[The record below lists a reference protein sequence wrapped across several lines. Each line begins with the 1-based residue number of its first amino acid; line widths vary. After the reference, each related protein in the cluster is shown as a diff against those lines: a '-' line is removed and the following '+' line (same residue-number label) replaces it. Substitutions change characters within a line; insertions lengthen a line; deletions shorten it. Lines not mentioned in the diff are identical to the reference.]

1 MADAVQLSSYIIAFA
16 GAARAAQ
23 VVMSSGT
30 DPMTIKEYV
39 FKINITADMESKSET
54 DVGLNIWRVSLK
66 EKLTLD
72 YKSHMGIDIS
82 CTIVPAA
89 TLAPQ

>member
-1 MADAVQLSSYIIAFA
+1 MADVVQLSTYIVAFA

-23 VVMSSGT
+23 ALMSSGT
-30 DPMTIKEYV
+30 DPMTIKEYG
-39 FKINITADMESKSET
+39 FKINITADFEAKSET

-72 YKSHMGIDIS
+72 YKEHMGIDIT

-89 TLAPQ
+89 TLAQ